1 MEEREHSDLTRVHE
15 ANLKLLKE
23 IDRICRKYRIQYMLD
38 SGTLLGAVRHKGFI
52 PWDDDIDICMLRD
65 DYEKLIKLVKDS
77 RTLEGRPDLQFCLPL
92 DDNYVYPFMKIVN
105 RNTIVYEKDLQ
116 HRFLLGVWLD
126 IFPMDVWPMIKRLR
140 RIMRKT

>member
-1 MEEREHSDLTRVHE
+1 MNKYKRRISHKEIQDLE
-15 ANLKLLKE
+15 YDILKE
-23 IDRICRKYRIQYMLD
+23 FDKFAKKNGLKYFL
-38 SGTLLGAVRHKGFI
+38 SGGSCLGAVRHQDFI

-105 RNTIVYEKDLQ
+105 RNTIVMKKIYSIDFCWEYGWIY
-116 HRFLLGVWLD
+116 FLWMYGR
-126 IFPMDVWPMIKRLR
+126 MIKKNCVGL
-140 RIMRKT
+140 